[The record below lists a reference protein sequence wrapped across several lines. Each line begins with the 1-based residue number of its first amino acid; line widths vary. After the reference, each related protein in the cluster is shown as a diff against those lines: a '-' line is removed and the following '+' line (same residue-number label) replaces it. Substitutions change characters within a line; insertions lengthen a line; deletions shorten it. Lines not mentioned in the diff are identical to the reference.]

1 MKTVLMTGVSG
12 YLGSHLARALLERGY
27 RVVAL
32 KRRSSSLHRI
42 QSLLPDIILHDLEG
56 LDFSVPML
64 AHGTINAVI
73 HTATCY
79 GRHAESVSQIS
90 EANTAFPLRLLEAAI
105 DAKVPLFV
113 NTGTSLDKYL
123 NPYALSKQQF
133 AEWGRYFATQ
143 RQIRF
148 LNARLE
154 HFFGPDDDDSK
165 FTTHV
170 IGSCIRN
177 VPELELTAGEQ
188 KRDFIYIDDV
198 VSAYLAVLGSGEALG
213 GGFVEFDIGSGVA
226 VSIREFAETVRRM
239 THSQTRLNFGAVP
252 YREGEVM
259 FAQADISPL
268 KRLGWNPVYTLE
280 QGLQL
285 AIEGAKE

>member
-1 MKTVLMTGVSG
+1 MTGASG
-12 YLGSHLARALLERGY
+12 YLGSHLVGALLDRGY
-27 RVVAL
+27 HVVAL

-42 QSLLPDIILHDLEG
+42 QSLLSDIVLYDLEG
-56 LDFSVPML
+56 LDLAEPL
-64 AHGTINAVI
+64 HAHGAIDAVI

-79 GRHAESVSQIS
+79 GRHAETASQIFD
-90 EANTAFPLRLLEAAI
+90 ANTAFPLRLLEAAI
-105 DAKVPLFV
+105 DAGVPLFF
-113 NTGTSLDKYL
+113 NTDTSLDKYL
-123 NPYALSKQQF
+123 NPYALSKRQF
-133 AEWGRYFATQ
+133 AEWGQYFAKSG
-143 RQIRF
+143 RIRF

-154 HFFGPDDDDSK
+154 HFFGPGDDDSK

-198 VSAYLAVLGSGEALG
+198 VSAFLAALESGEALG
-213 GGFVEFDIGSGVA
+213 GGYVEFDIGSGVA
-226 VSIREFAETVRRM
+226 VSVREFAETVRRM

-259 FAQADISPL
+259 FAQADISSL
-268 KRLGWNPVYTLE
+268 KGLGWSPDHSLE

-285 AIEGAKE
+285 TIEGAKE